1 MNPRAACFACLD
13 RQPPALF
20 EAALWIAAEHDP
32 HLQPA
37 QWLSELD
44 HLALQIRSGLPDL
57 PPRELAQPLLRR
69 LNELDFHED
78 DSLPLQPRAAL
89 LHQVLQRRRGQPL
102 SLALL
107 ALELAQRLGI
117 ALQGVNFPGYFL
129 LRVPGADHQ
138 LDPCSGRR
146 LYAQDCRELLQRYQ
160 GRTAQLS
167 ASHLLACAA
176 RDMLQRLSRNLRQ
189 LHQQADDP
197 LAALK
202 DAERVL
208 QLGTANLHDHLARAD
223 IYQQLDCPQGER
235 FDLQHALLLCE
246 DATQRLQLSQ
256 RLQQL
261 NKNSSLH

>member
-1 MNPRAACFACLD
+1 MNPRTACFACLD

-37 QWLSELD
+37 QWLGELD
-44 HLALQIRSGLPDL
+44 HLTLQVRAGLPDL
-57 PPRELAQPLLRR
+57 PPRELAQALLRR

-107 ALELAQRLGI
+107 ALEMAQRLGLP
-117 ALQGVNFPGYFL
+117 LQGVNFPGRFL

-146 LYAQDCRELLQRYQ
+146 LYSQDCRELLQRYQ
-160 GRTAQLS
+160 GHTAQLS
-167 ASHLLACAA
+167 ANHLLTCDASA
-176 RDMLQRLSRNLRQ
+176 MLQRLSRNLRQ
-189 LHQQADDP
+189 LHQQAEEP

-208 QLGTANLHDHLARAD
+208 QLGPANLHDHLARAD

-246 DATQRLQLSQ
+246 DPAQRLQLSQ

-261 NKNSSLH
+261 SDSPALH